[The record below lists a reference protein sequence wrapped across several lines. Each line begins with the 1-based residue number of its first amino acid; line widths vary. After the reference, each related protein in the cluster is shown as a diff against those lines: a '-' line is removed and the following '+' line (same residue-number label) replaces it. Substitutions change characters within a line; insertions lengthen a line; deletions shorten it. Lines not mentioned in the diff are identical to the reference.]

1 MERLLLGA
9 SGCWN
14 ALQVSKRGRGAG
26 HEGGERATER
36 GESQSWGERR
46 KGGRKGVSVVAYQG
60 SSMLKVKNV
69 WRAFVVGGGE
79 DNRPN

>member
-1 MERLLLGA
+1 M
-9 SGCWN
+9 
-14 ALQVSKRGRGAG
+14 
-26 HEGGERATER
+26 ATER